1 MAYRERERIVLFAGL
16 AAAGFVTL
24 TILASIAGASPG
36 QNVSRLGFSLVLLYL
51 CARLWGHASTLAERG
66 VHERLAAV
74 GRLGAPIIFLLLL
87 LQTWRTTMGF
97 SVSFVGL
104 PMPQVHVDLIA
115 RLEWTADILVFGLFL
130 TTAIAV
136 WLEESESFSRLLALC
151 GYTVIGC
158 FTLDLLA
165 AAWGLVSLRPQW
177 RLVAALFVLSLAATI
192 VVAIVRRVERL
203 DEEPAEA

>member
-1 MAYRERERIVLFAGL
+1 
-16 AAAGFVTL
+16 
-24 TILASIAGASPG
+24 
-36 QNVSRLGFSLVLLYL
+36 
-51 CARLWGHASTLAERG
+51 
-66 VHERLAAV
+66 
-74 GRLGAPIIFLLLL
+74 
-87 LQTWRTTMGF
+87 MGF